1 MEEKR
6 FYENETRL
14 DQNQL
19 IDLLANETLPT
30 GRMLFSLFS
39 DIVFI
44 ILLILSW
51 DNENTG
57 LYILLLTLLVLG
69 LAGILFLIFGKK
81 WLIKVTNKSFENGVV
96 YQYKFYENE
105 FTIDAIVNDKSS
117 HIAMQYKGLEK
128 VIFKGDYACIYI
140 NSVSMYF
147 ANLNNFGE
155 DKGEVLKLLSPYSKK
170 KSKR

>member
-1 MEEKR
+1 MENNICYK
-6 FYENETRL
+6 NETKL
-14 DQNQL
+14 NNDQ
-19 IDLLANETLPT
+19 IVDLLAEQTLPT

-44 ILLILSW
+44 SLLILSW
-51 DNENTG
+51 DSTNTG
-57 LYILLLTLLVLG
+57 LYILLLILLVFG

-81 WLIKVTNKSFENGVV
+81 WLIKITNKSLENGVV

-105 FTIDAIVNDKSS
+105 FTIDAIVNEKSS

-128 VIFKGDYACIYI
+128 VVFKGDFACIYI
-140 NSVSMYF
+140 NSVSIYF
-147 ANLNNFGE
+147 VNLSDFGD
-155 DKGEVLKLLSPYSKK
+155 DKEEIVRLLSPYKKK